1 MLRLSLFTTLLMLP
15 VVATAQSASG
25 LYISVGGGAN
35 FAGSVSS
42 SHETTAIST
51 DPGPLGVVDV
61 GWGFGN
67 GLRAEI
73 EGSYRS
79 NSITG
84 ISTRRGTGL
93 LEPLTNVDG
102 NLATDAVMANLTYD
116 IPLAGL
122 GLPVHPY
129 VGAGLG
135 YGWLRLGNAGGNG
148 QARFSL
154 PGNNVVSSPDT
165 VNFGSAGAFAYQAI
179 VGASVPLSV
188 LPGLDATLEYRFF
201 GMARAD
207 VSVTRTA
214 AGGNTVNGTVP
225 SSETRNGFET
235 RDDALLIGLR
245 YEFGEL

>member
-25 LYISVGGGAN
+25 LYIGVGGGAN
-35 FAGSVSS
+35 FAGSTSS
-42 SHETTAIST
+42 SRETTTIAT

-67 GLRAEI
+67 GFRAEI

-79 NSITG
+79 NGVTG
-84 ISTRRGTGL
+84 ISTLRGTGL
-93 LEPLTNVDG
+93 KEPLTNVDG
-102 NLATDAVMANLTYD
+102 DMATDAVMANLAYD
-116 IPLAGL
+116 IPLSGL

-129 VGAGLG
+129 IGAGLG

-154 PGNNVVSSPDT
+154 PGNNVVASPDT
-165 VNFGSAGAFAYQAI
+165 VSFGSAGAFAYQAI
-179 VGASVPLSV
+179 IGASVPLSV

-214 AGGNTVNGTVP
+214 AGGNTFNGTGP
-225 SSETRNGFET
+225 SLETRNGFET